1 MISSNPVTVLIADDH
16 AMMREGICAL
26 LTAGGNFKIV
36 GEATNGREAVDLVRT
51 LRPAV
56 VLLDI
61 AMPVLNG
68 MEATRQMLVAFP
80 AVKVIVLSALN
91 DDESI
96 ENLSAAGAVGFI
108 EKQTSGS
115 VLSQAIRDVVA
126 GKTFFS
132 PAIVRRLGPNLS
144 KLRERNGSF
153 RTSPRLTSRENE
165 VLQLVAEGWANKQ
178 IAGEL
183 HLSVKTVEKH
193 RQNLMNKLNIH
204 ETAGLTRHAIS
215 SGVIESKVRVT
226 RAPNPRAG

>member
-1 MISSNPVTVLIADDH
+1 MISSKPVTVLLADDH
-16 AMMREGICAL
+16 AMMREGLRAL
-26 LTAGGNFKIV
+26 LTAAGNFQIV
-36 GEATNGREAVDLVRT
+36 GEASNGREAVDLVRT

-68 MEATRQMLVAFP
+68 LEATRQMLVAFP

-91 DDESI
+91 DDESV
-96 ENLSAAGAVGFI
+96 ESLSVAGAMGFI

-115 VLSQAIRDVVA
+115 VVSQAIREVLA

-153 RTSPRLTSRENE
+153 RTRPQLTSRETE

-178 IAGEL
+178 IAAEL
-183 HLSVKTVEKH
+183 HRSVKTVEKH

-215 SGVIESKVRVT
+215 VGVIESKVRIT
-226 RAPNPRAG
+226 RAPNPPAD